1 MAKRAA
7 KLLIDAVGAHASQKV
22 VDAIV
27 IAVRERDDERLAFLG
42 EVQTVVEAARWKAAS
57 ANEPGQQAHS

>member
-7 KLLIDAVGAHASQKV
+7 RLLIDAVGDQASQKV

-27 IAVRERDDERLAFLG
+27 IAVREKDDERLSFLG

-57 ANEPGQQAHS
+57 AKRQVP

>member
-7 KLLIDAVGAHASQKV
+7 RLLIDAVGDHASQKV

-27 IAVRERDDERLAFLG
+27 IAVREKDDERLAFLG
-42 EVQTVVEAARWKAAS
+42 EVQTVVEAARWKTALAS
-57 ANEPGQQAHS
+57 RRAP